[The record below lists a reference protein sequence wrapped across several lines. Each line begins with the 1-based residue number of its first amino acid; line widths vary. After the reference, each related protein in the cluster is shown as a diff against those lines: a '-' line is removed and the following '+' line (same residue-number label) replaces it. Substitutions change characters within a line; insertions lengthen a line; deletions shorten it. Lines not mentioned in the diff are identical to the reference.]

1 MQGAATFAVVAA
13 QLQQAVEDD
22 AGAHGVPN
30 KGHRPVA
37 MRALHQYM
45 RQQPPRL
52 RAAGNFLFRQVGK
65 ACLKENGSGRRMR
78 PASARAPAIA
88 PAARGRECTNM

>member
-1 MQGAATFAVVAA
+1 MHFAEFSVSHHWAMKRCCCSDTSLPLRLLALGSGEEGGMQGAATFAVVAA

-52 RAAGNFLFRQVGK
+52 RAAESS
-65 ACLKENGSGRRMR
+65 C
-78 PASARAPAIA
+78 
-88 PAARGRECTNM
+88 